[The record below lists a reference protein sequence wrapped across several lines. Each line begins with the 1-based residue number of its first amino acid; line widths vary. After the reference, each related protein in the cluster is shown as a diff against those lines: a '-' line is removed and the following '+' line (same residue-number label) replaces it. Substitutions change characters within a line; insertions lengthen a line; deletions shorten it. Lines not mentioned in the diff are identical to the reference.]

1 MPQYRVGG
9 AFFHAST
16 VHAIPQRETDADRCT
31 FNRRSAKPARRSP
44 ANRESPSLS
53 HSSSKRLPSQR
64 FRQRQ
69 PRSSGVLLHP
79 RHFNGPTLRMAIA
92 KCRQPG
98 STHHL
103 NELTGKSGRY
113 VYDSCAGR
121 ANTATTISALIRNPV
136 ATLDDIVLDAVEE
149 QVLERQRFK
158 CLLTEFLGLTTA
170 EIERGKRGLTLLR
183 SERTRTEKAI
193 ASFLSLAGSGLDGS
207 GHRLFFP
214 SGWQGISVAWPAR
227 KPTSRTMN
235 ARLKATRGKSPP
247 RSSNKQPA

>member
-1 MPQYRVGG
+1 M
-9 AFFHAST
+9 HA
-16 VHAIPQRETDADRCT
+16 VPQRETDADRCT
-31 FNRRSAKPARRSP
+31 FNRRSAKTGEAQS
-44 ANRESPSLS
+44 REQRISFAVSLLIKEAS
-53 HSSSKRLPSQR
+53 FTEIQTTPTPKQR
-64 FRQRQ
+64 C
-69 PRSSGVLLHP
+69 VTAP
-79 RHFNGPTLRMAIA
+79 RHFNGSTLLMAIA

-121 ANTATTISALIRNPV
+121 ANTATTICALIRIPV

>member
-121 ANTATTISALIRNPV
+121 ANTATTICALIRIPI

-158 CLLTEFLGLTTA
+158 CLLTEILGLTTA
-170 EIERGKRGLTLLR
+170 EIERGKRGLTLTSVGANSHRKNDRQLPQSSR
-183 SERTRTEKAI
+183 IQPRRIRPPPSFRADGR
-193 ASFLSLAGSGLDGS
+193 ASA
-207 GHRLFFP
+207 
-214 SGWQGISVAWPAR
+214 
-227 KPTSRTMN
+227 
-235 ARLKATRGKSPP
+235 SPG
-247 RSSNKQPA
+247 QPENRHHEQ